1 MVFSPQL
8 YADNLKCVSRDPEVL
23 LSAARFTTGYVQLV
37 GQEPAPSKCVLMS
50 TSRVVRGSMRGWVV
64 SDEGHQWS
72 VKLDVRDL
80 GGHLDTT
87 FHGWSSTL
95 ASRVRL
101 VVSRLVLVSALPLDF
116 HGRLR
121 VLRSMFIPGALHGIE
136 ASFLA
141 GASLRKLRTAFVRV
155 AWSRRQSFA
164 SVGAVLSL
172 LDGPSG
178 CDPAFCVVWFRFR
191 MLRRYLAYHPGEV
204 FRVYRLLERP
214 AGGCP
219 GHGPV
224 HLLLQSASAIG
235 FHWDSLELAW
245 SRPGLPLLSNL
256 SVPLQHFRAA
266 ILGAWRDAVSAE
278 LCTGKG
284 FREGPLFDID
294 GTLQL
299 LNSDHV
305 RKRDKALLRS
315 VMVGGVWNGFFLER
329 YVVRMCLV
337 GFAGV
342 VTLMVIFFG
351 IVLFHL

>member
-1 MVFSPQL
+1 M

-23 LSAARFTTGYVQLV
+23 LSAARFTTGYVRLV

-50 TSRVVRGSMRGWVV
+50 TRVVRCNMRGWIV

-72 VKLDVRDL
+72 VKWDVRDL
-80 GGHLDTT
+80 WGHLDTT

-95 ASRVRL
+95 ASRVCL
-101 VVSRLVLVSALPLDF
+101 VISRFVLVSALPLDF
-116 HGRLR
+116 HGWLR
-121 VLRSMFIPGALHGIE
+121 VLRSMFILGALHGIE

-141 GASLRKLRTAFVRV
+141 DTSLRKLRTAFLKV

-164 SVGAVLSL
+164 SVGAVLCL

-204 FRVYRLLERP
+204 FRVYRLLERS

-245 SRPGLPLLSNL
+245 SRPGE
-256 SVPLQHFRAA
+256 
-266 ILGAWRDAVSAE
+266 G
-278 LCTGKG
+278 CG
-284 FREGPLFDID
+284 FCE
-294 GTLQL
+294 
-299 LNSDHV
+299 
-305 RKRDKALLRS
+305 ALYK
-315 VMVGGVWNGFFLER
+315 ER
-329 YVVRMCLV
+329 FSWGSFV
-337 GFAGV
+337 
-342 VTLMVIFFG
+342 
-351 IVLFHL
+351 